1 MAILL
6 TEAAK
11 LSNEVPRNPPP
22 QGRRASDRQQ
32 TNPPFVPLPTSKVA
46 TKNEK
51 QLKVDG
57 QSKPSRRAG
66 SGLTVVLPLLYWRAV
81 GSQVPS
87 RNTPLLRRAMNDK
100 PRSFSYHWGSGYVAE
115 QAQVE
120 SPHHRPTLQLLR
132 YTEGEAAGQVGVRFC
147 HYSHRGMFQ
156 RSPLLMSP
164 EDIDAMHAALDGTP
178 ELKALLRRLVA

>member
-57 QSKPSRRAG
+57 QSKPPAG
-66 SGLTVVLPLLYWRAV
+66 PGVALPWCFLC
-81 GSQVPS
+81 
-87 RNTPLLRRAMNDK
+87 
-100 PRSFSYHWGSGYVAE
+100 
-115 QAQVE
+115 
-120 SPHHRPTLQLLR
+120 
-132 YTEGEAAGQVGVRFC
+132 YTGVRSGPK
-147 HYSHRGMFQ
+147 SH
-156 RSPLLMSP
+156 L
-164 EDIDAMHAALDGTP
+164 GT
-178 ELKALLRRLVA
+178 LHC